1 MYQDR
6 IQAGEVLADLLK
18 PYSGEKLVLLV
29 IPNGGVPVGFAIFK
43 KLHEENP
50 NVEFKLIIVRKIQ
63 IPYNTEAGFGALTI
77 DGTII
82 LNEPLVA
89 RLGLNK
95 EQIQK
100 QASKVLEDMKLRLK
114 MYGIEAQKFELK
126 DKVAIL
132 IDDGIASGFTM
143 IAAIKS
149 IQKYHPKKIIVAVP
163 TAPLS
168 SVERVEPLV
177 DEIVCP
183 DIQSTFS
190 FAVANAYKNW
200 YDLDVE
206 EVRTILQ
213 KINAIKQEKEVF
225 DEY

>member
-6 IQAGEVLADLLK
+6 TEAGEVLADLLK
-18 PYSGEKLVLLV
+18 PYSREKLVLLV
-29 IPNGGVPVGFAIFK
+29 IPNGGVPVGFSIFK
-43 KLHEENP
+43 KFRKDNP
-50 NVEFKLIIVRKIQ
+50 NVEFKLIIVRKIP
-63 IPYNTEAGFGALTI
+63 IPLNTEAGFGAITI

-89 RLGLNK
+89 RIGLNK

-100 QASKVLEDMKLRLK
+100 AASKVLEDMKLRLK
-114 MYGIEAQKFELK
+114 TYGIETQKFELK

-132 IDDGIASGFTM
+132 VDDGIASGFTM

-149 IQKYHPKKIIVAVP
+149 IQKYHPRKIVVAVP
-163 TAPLS
+163 TAPRS
-168 SVERVEPLV
+168 SVDRVEPLV

-183 DIQSTFS
+183 DIQDTFS

-200 YDLDVE
+200 YDLDIE
-206 EVRTILQ
+206 EVRTIL
-213 KINAIKQEKEVF
+213 KEINVSKR
-225 DEY
+225 